1 MTVSYQPSMHASSG
15 TEAEN
20 KNLQLAAINSF
31 LGAMQQLPGM
41 TVSSLWIYLPSFL
54 RGEAGTGDMD
64 RKLLHHPRQTRV
76 QYWVIVGRWDSRCG
90 FRCL

>member
-31 LGAMQQLPGM
+31 LSAMQQLPEIM
-41 TVSSLWIYLPSFL
+41 VSSLCIYLPSFL
-54 RGEAGTGDMD
+54 RREAGTGDVD
-64 RKLLHHPRQTRV
+64 WKLLYHPRQTRV
-76 QYWVIVGRWDSRCG
+76 QYWAIVGG
-90 FRCL
+90 